1 MVRIPLKSPFLF
13 FVGEVGGGLRSSI
26 SSSIKGLL
34 CLLLLFSVV
43 AVFQD
48 LVNGSHLIGFLFEF
62 AGK

>member
-1 MVRIPLKSPFLF
+1 M
-13 FVGEVGGGLRSSI
+13 GGGLRRSI

-48 LVNGSHLIGFLFEF
+48 LVNESHLIGFFV
-62 AGK
+62 